1 MFLPRW
7 ILPFPWYFP
16 SPIPASWAGDVPSWV
31 TAARS
36 HHRQPQAE
44 AVTWVSP
51 RGCSALRAC
60 PQKPAW
66 APQDHETPGF
76 PLRIPQGPAPMDPQE
91 PAAPVSGTPEAT
103 PQTPVCLNVML
114 LQLHSWNLGIKDLQV
129 PPTPPQSLP
138 DHCTFPRNKKRS
150 QPAHVRSQNPLS
162 TGLPVGRQPRVMAQ
176 TSGFSLSDG

>member
-1 MFLPRW
+1 MSHGAELCFCLAGFC
-7 ILPFPWYFP
+7 PFPGYFP

-36 HHRQPQAE
+36 HHRQPQAG

-91 PAAPVSGTPEAT
+91 PAAPVSLRHTRGHPTNSCVPKRDAASTPQLETWDQRPPSASHTTPE
-103 PQTPVCLNVML
+103 P
-114 LQLHSWNLGIKDLQV
+114 S
-129 PPTPPQSLP
+129 
-138 DHCTFPRNKKRS
+138 
-150 QPAHVRSQNPLS
+150 
-162 TGLPVGRQPRVMAQ
+162 
-176 TSGFSLSDG
+176 